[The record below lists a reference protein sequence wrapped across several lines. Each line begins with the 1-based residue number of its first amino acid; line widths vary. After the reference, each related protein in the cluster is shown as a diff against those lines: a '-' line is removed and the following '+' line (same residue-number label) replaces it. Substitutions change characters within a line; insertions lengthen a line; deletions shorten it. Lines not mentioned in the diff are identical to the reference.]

1 VTDTVGSDKALI
13 RVERAGAIATLSLS
27 RPDRR
32 NAVSRA
38 MLDQMVAA
46 LGDLAAEPEVRAVV
60 LAGDGPDFCAGADLS
75 ELTSAAPPDFDFA
88 RSFESALNAIADL
101 PVPVIARIQGAALG
115 AGCQIAVGCDLAVA
129 AEDARFG
136 IPSSR
141 LGILVNYENIERLV
155 LAVGRKRAGEIL
167 FTGRRVSGTE
177 AATWGLVNEA
187 VPAADLE
194 RRTQELARAIAEAA
208 PLSIRGSKRAVGV
221 VLRGMSLDRSTETH
235 RVADFD
241 MMAAEALGSED
252 LQEGIRAH
260 RERRK
265 PRFKGA

>member
-1 VTDTVGSDKALI
+1 VTSTVGSDQALI
-13 RVERAGAIATLSLS
+13 RVERANTIATLFLS

-38 MLDQMVAA
+38 MLDQIVEA
-46 LGDLAAEPEVRAVV
+46 LGTLAADPDLRAVI
-60 LAGDGPDFCAGADLS
+60 LAGDGPDFCAGADIS
-75 ELTSAAPPDFDFA
+75 ELASADPPDFDFA
-88 RSFESALNAIADL
+88 RSFESALNAIIDL
-101 PVPVIARIQGAALG
+101 PVPVIARVQGAALG

-136 IPSSR
+136 IPSAR
-141 LGILVNYENIERLV
+141 LGILVNFENIERLG

-167 FTGRRVSGTE
+167 FTGRQLSGTD
-177 AATWGLVNEA
+177 AVMWGLVNQA

-194 RRTQELARAIAEAA
+194 RRTEELARAIAEAA
-208 PLSIRGSKRAVGV
+208 PLSVRGSKRAMAL
-221 VLRGMSLDRSTETH
+221 VLRGLSLERSTETH

-265 PRFKGA
+265 PRFEGR

>member
-1 VTDTVGSDKALI
+1 VASSQPLI
-13 RVERAGAIATLSLS
+13 RVERAEAIATLFLS

-38 MLDQMVAA
+38 MLDQLVAA
-46 LGDLAAEPEVRAVV
+46 LADLAAEPELRAVV

-75 ELTSAAPPDFDFA
+75 ELTSATPPDFDFA
-88 RSFESALNAIADL
+88 RSFELAMNAVADL

-136 IPSSR
+136 IPSAR
-141 LGILVNYENIERLV
+141 LGILVNFENIERLV

-167 FTGRRVSGTE
+167 FTGRQLFGTE
-177 AATWGLVNEA
+177 AAAWGLVNEA

-194 RRTQELARAIAEAA
+194 RRTDQLARGIAEAA
-208 PLSIRGSKRAVGV
+208 PLSVRGSKRAIVV
-221 VLRGMSLDRSTETH
+221 VLRGLALDRATETH

-241 MMAAEALGSED
+241 MMAAEALSSED
-252 LQEGIRAH
+252 LQEGIRAQ
-260 RERRK
+260 RERRE
-265 PRFKGA
+265 PRFRGA

>member
-1 VTDTVGSDKALI
+1 MTDTVESGPPVI
-13 RVERAGAIATLSLS
+13 RVERSEAIATLFLS

-38 MLDQMVAA
+38 MLDQIVTA
-46 LGDLAAEPEVRAVV
+46 LGDLAAEPQLRVMV

-75 ELTSAAPPDFDFA
+75 ELVSTEPPDFDFA
-88 RSFESALNAIADL
+88 RSFEAALDAIADL

-141 LGILVNYENIERLV
+141 LGILVNFENIERLA

-167 FTGRRVSGTE
+167 FTGRQVSGAE

-187 VPAADLE
+187 VPARDLE
-194 RRTQELARAIAEAA
+194 RRTDEVARAIAEAA
-208 PLSIRGSKRAVGV
+208 PLSVRGSKRALRV
-221 VLRGMSLDRSTETH
+221 VLRGLSLDRSTETH

>member
-1 VTDTVGSDKALI
+1 VTDTVESVPPLI
-13 RVERAGAIATLSLS
+13 RVERAEAIATLSLA
-27 RPDRR
+27 RPDQR

-38 MLDQMVAA
+38 MLDQTVAA
-46 LGDLAAEPEVRAVV
+46 LGDLAAEPGLRAVV

-75 ELTSAAPPDFDFA
+75 ELTSAGPPDFDFA

-101 PVPVIARIQGAALG
+101 PVPVIACIQGAALG
-115 AGCQIAVGCDLAVA
+115 AGFQIAVGCDLALA

-141 LGILVNYENIERLV
+141 LGILVNFENIERLV

-167 FTGRRVSGTE
+167 FTGRQVTGAE
-177 AATWGLVNEA
+177 AAGWGLVNEA
-187 VPAADLE
+187 VPAGDLE
-194 RRTQELARAIAEAA
+194 RRTDELARTIAEAA
-208 PLSIRGSKRAVGV
+208 PLSVRGSKRAMRV
-221 VLRGMSLDRSTETH
+221 VLQGLSLDRSTETH

-252 LQEGIRAH
+252 LQEGVRAH

-265 PRFKGA
+265 PRFKGS

>member
-1 VTDTVGSDKALI
+1 VIRTVGSDHALI
-13 RVERAGAIATLSLS
+13 RVERAEAIATLSLA

-38 MLDQMVAA
+38 MLEQMVAA
-46 LGDLAAEPEVRAVV
+46 LGDLAAEPELRAVV

-75 ELTSAAPPDFDFA
+75 ELTSTAPPDFDFA
-88 RSFESALNAIADL
+88 RSFESALNAVADL

-115 AGCQIAVGCDLAVA
+115 AGFQISVACDLALA

-141 LGILVNYENIERLV
+141 LGILVNFENIERLV

-167 FTGRRVSGTE
+167 FTGRQVSGAE
-177 AATWGLVNEA
+177 AAAWGLVNDA
-187 VPAADLE
+187 VPAEDLD
-194 RRTQELARAIAEAA
+194 RRTDELARTIAEAA
-208 PLSIRGSKRAVGV
+208 PLSVRGSKRAMRV
-221 VLRGMSLDRSTETH
+221 VLQGLSLDRSTETH

-252 LQEGIRAH
+252 LQEGVRAH

>member
-1 VTDTVGSDKALI
+1 VADTVESGPQLI
-13 RVERAGAIATLSLS
+13 RVERSEGIATLSLS

-38 MLDQMVAA
+38 MLDQMVGA
-46 LGDLAAEPEVRAVV
+46 LGDLAAEPELRAMV

-75 ELTSAAPPDFDFA
+75 ELVSAAPPDFDFA
-88 RSFESALNAIADL
+88 RSFEAALDAIGDL

-141 LGILVNYENIERLV
+141 LGILVNFENIERLV

-167 FTGRRVSGTE
+167 FTGRQLSGAE

-187 VPAADLE
+187 VPARELE
-194 RRTQELARAIAEAA
+194 RRTGEVARAVAEAA
-208 PLSIRGSKRAVGV
+208 PLSVRGSKRAI
-221 VLRGMSLDRSTETH
+221 
-235 RVADFD
+235 RVA
-241 MMAAEALGSED
+241 MRNL
-252 LQEGIRAH
+252 R
-260 RERRK
+260 
-265 PRFKGA
+265 